1 MLELKKN
8 TLSFKFPEVHEKAEL
23 EIEFQR
29 TFRIPDDGK
38 EYPLPPGLGQFPVKH
53 TDDFK
58 DRVPAKWAERGG
70 VMVPMYQSEALW
82 LRFTSKFIP
91 HRQGISNYVFAV
103 RVAAGKIN
111 AVSGE
116 QWTVMVKDGDHMV
129 CPPQPW
135 LDGFCV
141 EKGKIRQF
149 VAMPLGWG
157 LTVEQQI
164 TGQEEH
170 GGIQI
175 EVIPMKLEE
184 FNRRY
189 PEYTP
194 KEVKTS
200 GGILRS
206 CGLDTELYS
215 STMSFDGA
223 AASMSCDR
231 ERAIGA
237 DMGLGAGGQMKQEIF
252 EDTYGL
258 DAWDVSKRQRTYV
271 HLANSFAWE
280 AITGYSPPPTPMT
293 AEYYAKRGLPWY
305 DFYMDGMPIQK
316 GGDNLKTIK
325 SVLAL
330 GFQKGLGVFPNNAS
344 IEIPPEKVHTIKG
357 EAPKD
362 AVRDGR
368 W

>member
-1 MLELKKN
+1 
-8 TLSFKFPEVHEKAEL
+8 
-23 EIEFQR
+23 
-29 TFRIPDDGK
+29 
-38 EYPLPPGLGQFPVKH
+38 VKH

-70 VMVPMYQSEALW
+70 VMVPMYQAEALW
-82 LRFTSKFIP
+82 MKFRAKHITY
-91 HRQGISNYVFAV
+91 RKGISSYVFAV

-175 EVIPMKLEE
+175 EVIPMKTEE
-184 FNRRY
+184 FDRRF
-189 PEYTP
+189 P
-194 KEVKTS
+194 KYEPREEKTG

-206 CGLDTELYS
+206 TSLYS
-215 STMSFDGA
+215 SNQGWDGA
-223 AASMSCDR
+223 MGMDAVAASFEGSVTMDYCRSVSP
-231 ERAIGA
+231 

-252 EDTYGL
+252 DDTYGL
-258 DAWDVSKRQRTYV
+258 DAWDVSKRQRTFV

-280 AITGYSPPPTPMT
+280 AITGYAPHPTPCT
-293 AEYYAKRGLPWY
+293 VENYARHGYPWFDYYL
-305 DFYMDGMPIQK
+305 DGMPIQK
-316 GGDNLKTIK
+316 GGDNLKQIK

-344 IEIPPEKVHTIKG
+344 VEVPPEKVHTIKG